1 MLLEIAKMSR
11 GSYLYQLQKAPSKY
25 LDIVY
30 SEQIAA
36 IKKIH
41 SDSKERYGYRR
52 VMYAL
57 RNQGVYLNHKTVHKL
72 MHHLQLHGANP
83 KAYKKYNSY
92 KGPIGKIAPNILN
105 REFNPSMPMT
115 SFATDITEFAIAEG
129 KLYLS
134 PIIDMCTNEIVAYD
148 IARRATFEQIDRM
161 LNRFGNVLKKYNV
174 SKALVHSDQG
184 WQYQNIRYSNWL
196 KEHNLV
202 QSMSRKAT
210 THDNIMIEIF
220 FGRMK
225 VEMFYGKEKTFK
237 DLKDLE
243 KAIKDYINWYNSDRF
258 CKKLKGMPPIN
269 FRKQALNCVSI
280 T

>member
-1 MLLEIAKMSR
+1 M
-11 GSYLYQLQKAPSKY
+11 
-25 LDIVY
+25 
-30 SEQIAA
+30 

-41 SDSKERYGYRR
+41 LDSKKRYGYRR

-57 RNQGVYLNHKTVHKL
+57 RNHGIHLNHKTIHKL
-72 MHHLQLHGANP
+72 MYHLQLQGAHP

-92 KGPIGKIAPNILN
+92 KGPIGKVALNILN

-134 PIIDMCTNEIVAYD
+134 PIIDMYTNEIVAYD
-148 IARRATFEQIDRM
+148 VARQTTFEQIDRM
-161 LNRFGNVLKKYNV
+161 LNRFENVLKKYNV

-184 WQYQNIRYSNWL
+184 WHYQNIRYSNWL

-202 QSMSRKAT
+202 QSMYRKAT

-220 FGRMK
+220 FG
-225 VEMFYGKEKTFK
+225 
-237 DLKDLE
+237 
-243 KAIKDYINWYNSDRF
+243 
-258 CKKLKGMPPIN
+258 
-269 FRKQALNCVSI
+269 
-280 T
+280 

>member
-1 MLLEIAKMSR
+1 MSR
-11 GSYLYQLQKAPSKY
+11 GSYLYQLYKAPAKS
-25 LDIVY
+25 LDVIHKDHI
-30 SEQIAA
+30 EA

-52 VMYAL
+52 VVYAL
-57 RNQGVYLNHKTVHKL
+57 RNLGMHLNHKTVYKL
-72 MHHLQLHGANP
+72 MHHLQLQGAHP

-92 KGPIGKIAPNILN
+92 KGSVGTVAPNILN
-105 REFNPSMPMT
+105 REFNPQKPLS
-115 SFATDITEFAIAEG
+115 SFATDISEFAIAQG

-134 PIIDMCTNEIVAYD
+134 PIIDMCSNEIVAYD
-148 IARRATFEQIDRM
+148 ISRRADIYQITRM
-161 LNRFGNVLKKYNV
+161 LKSFENVIKNNQIKG
-174 SKALVHSDQG
+174 ALIHSDQG
-184 WQYQNIRYSNWL
+184 WQYQNFRYSNWIKQHHL
-196 KEHNLV
+196 I

-237 DLKDLE
+237 SLDDLE
-243 KAIKDYINWYNSDRF
+243 KAIKDYIYWYNHERV
-258 CKKLKGMPPIN
+258 CKKLKGLSPIN
-269 FRKQALNCVSI
+269 FRKQAFNSDSM

>member
-1 MLLEIAKMSR
+1 MSRRILKKIRSLSPRLPKKEKQQLKAKIVFELRPKYPLKMLLEIAKMSR
-11 GSYLYQLQKAPSKY
+11 GSYLYQLRKAPSKC

-202 QSMSRKAT
+202 QSMSRK
-210 THDNIMIEIF
+210 DNMKRPP
-220 FGRMK
+220 RMNAK
-225 VEMFYGKEKTFK
+225 RGFTV
-237 DLKDLE
+237 
-243 KAIKDYINWYNSDRF
+243 
-258 CKKLKGMPPIN
+258 
-269 FRKQALNCVSI
+269 
-280 T
+280 